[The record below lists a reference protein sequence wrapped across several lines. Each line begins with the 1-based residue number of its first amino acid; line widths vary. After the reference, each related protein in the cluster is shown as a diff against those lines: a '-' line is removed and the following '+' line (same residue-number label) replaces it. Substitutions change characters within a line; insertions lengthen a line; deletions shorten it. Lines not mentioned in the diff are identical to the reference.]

1 MRAVRRALR
10 SAVWGWFAVQLAAWL
25 AAPTVLCAHERHAT
39 AHQASCCPGVGPG
52 QVCPMH
58 KTREGASKCAMSSAC
73 RPSDAALLSLFITL
87 GVTTPAA
94 LTIAVSSSSNPIVFP
109 REAPIAYAV
118 PPDLPPPRI

>member
-1 MRAVRRALR
+1 AVCSWLML
-10 SAVWGWFAVQLAAWL
+10 QLAGACS
-25 AAPTVLCAHERHAT
+25 APLVLYAHDESAPNH
-39 AHQASCCPGVGPG
+39 HDSCCPGVGPG

-73 RPSDAALLSLFITL
+73 RPSDAALLSLFTTL